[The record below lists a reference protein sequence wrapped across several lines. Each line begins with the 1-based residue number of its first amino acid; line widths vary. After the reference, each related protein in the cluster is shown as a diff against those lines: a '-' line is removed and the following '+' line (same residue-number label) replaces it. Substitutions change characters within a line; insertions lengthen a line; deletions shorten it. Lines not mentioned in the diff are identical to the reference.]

1 MVCPSMG
8 PSSLRRAAQHR
19 GGGWLRLGASL
30 CVVLEVSVASGQ
42 SVKSFPPADQA
53 AAPSQLEGALQSR
66 EPIIPPSPPASAPT
80 PATGYGSTPA
90 APAPLAPESSAFYPP
105 SLPYREGQPVPTGYR
120 LDEQPQNGLVFGG
133 LLTLG
138 VGYVAGLAVGAG
150 EDFEGGA
157 GWLVLPVI
165 GPWAAIGA
173 REIHCD
179 SSPEKARECIDLA
192 LSEAQLVTFLTVDG
206 LVQAVGLVL
215 MGVGL
220 FNRQRELVRNDLA
233 GVTLRGRR
241 TGGGYT
247 LSVGSHF

>member
-1 MVCPSMG
+1 M
-8 PSSLRRAAQHR
+8 
-19 GGGWLRLGASL
+19 
-30 CVVLEVSVASGQ
+30 
-42 SVKSFPPADQA
+42 
-53 AAPSQLEGALQSR
+53 QSR
-66 EPIIPPSPPASAPT
+66 EPVIPPSPPPSAPT
-80 PATGYGSTPA
+80 PATEYGSPA
-90 APAPLAPESSAFYPP
+90 AAPPPFARQPYGTAFYPP
-105 SLPYREGQPVPTGYR
+105 SLPYREGQPVPTGYH
-120 LDEQPQNGLVFGG
+120 LDERPQNGLVFGG
-133 LLTLG
+133 LVALG

-179 SSPEKARECIDLA
+179 SSPDKARECINLA

-215 MGVGL
+215 VGVGL
-220 FNRQRELVRNDLA
+220 FSRQRELVRNDLA

-241 TGGGYT
+241 TAGGYT
-247 LSVGSHF
+247 LSVGSRF